1 MHLQGRIKHIC
12 CSKSL
17 AAEIKYMTI
26 QRNQLNLIIIY
37 SLTQISKGKHSISLV
52 ILNVGYIK
60 SYIYI
65 YIYIYIIY
73 K

>member
-37 SLTQISKGKHSISLV
+37 SLTQISKGISLV

-65 YIYIYIIY
+65 YIYINEL
-73 K
+73 